1 MEEARTGGN
10 AGLELSTVI
19 RAAGGVVARHGDG
32 EPQVLMV
39 HRPKYDDW
47 SFPKGKAISGES
59 DEDCALRE
67 VQEETG
73 LACQLGRPLPAVSY
87 RSKGRTKRVRYWLM
101 HPQEGEFTAD
111 EEVDEVAWVGLDEAR
126 RRLTYDHDRAL
137 LDVVA
142 RLV

>member
-1 MEEARTGGN
+1 VEEARACGS
-10 AGLELSTVI
+10 AGLELSTII
-19 RAAGGVVARHGDG
+19 RAAGGVIARHEDG

-47 SFPKGKAISGES
+47 SFPKGKAVAGES

-67 VQEETG
+67 VREETG
-73 LACQLGRPLPAVSY
+73 LTCQLGRPLPPVSY

-101 HPQEGEFTAD
+101 YAQEGEFTAD
-111 EEVDEVAWVGLDEAR
+111 TEVDEMAWVGLDDACT
-126 RRLTYDHDRAL
+126 RLTYDHDRAL

-142 RLV
+142 RLL

>member
-1 MEEARTGGN
+1 MIARSENGK
-10 AGLELSTVI
+10 
-19 RAAGGVVARHGDG
+19 
-32 EPQVLMV
+32 PQVLMV

-47 SFPKGKAISGES
+47 SFPKGKADAGET

-67 VQEETG
+67 VREETG
-73 LACQLGRPLPAVSY
+73 LRCELGRPLPAVSY

-111 EEVDEVAWVGLDEAR
+111 DEVDEVAWVGLDDAR
-126 RRLTYDHDRAL
+126 TRLTYDHDRAL

-142 RLV
+142 RLL